1 MKQIPSDNAALP
13 GIKPVLEQLRNAPER
28 VDSVT
33 IRKGRKN
40 ADTDAIVNLCRRH
53 GIRFTFVQDTAL
65 AKLYPGNHQGVVARV
80 FNAGYADLQDVLD
93 TALNS
98 PLKLILALD
107 QVQDPG
113 NAGTLARTLYALG
126 GAGIIIPKH
135 NASALGNAATKASA
149 GALAKLPVARATN
162 LAHALET
169 ARDMGFTVYAA
180 RFDDTAHNVF
190 TTTLRIPAVLVL
202 GNEDKGVRPGVAK
215 RCSTSIYIPMQ
226 QNFDSLNVAQAGAML
241 MSCFCQAAYR

>member
-1 MKQIPSDNAALP
+1 MKHNDTDNSILP
-13 GIKPVLEQLRNAPER
+13 GIKPVLEQLQSAPDR

-53 GIRFTFVQDTAL
+53 GVRFTFVQDAAL
-65 AKLYPGNHQGVVARV
+65 AKLYSGNHQGVVARV
-80 FNAGYADLQDVLD
+80 FNAGYVEVEDVLEA
-93 TALNS
+93 ALNS
-98 PLKLILALD
+98 PMKLVLALD

-135 NASALGNAATKASA
+135 NASALGTAAAKASA

-162 LAHALET
+162 LSRALET
-169 ARDMGFTVYAA
+169 ALDMGFNVYAA
-180 RFDDTAHNVF
+180 RFDDNSQNAF
-190 TTTLRIPAVLVL
+190 TTELYTPAVLVL

-215 RCSTSIYIPMQ
+215 RCTASIHIPMQ
-226 QNFDSLNVAQAGAML
+226 RQFDSLNVAQAGAML
-241 MSCFCQAAYR
+241 MGCFYSKLQS